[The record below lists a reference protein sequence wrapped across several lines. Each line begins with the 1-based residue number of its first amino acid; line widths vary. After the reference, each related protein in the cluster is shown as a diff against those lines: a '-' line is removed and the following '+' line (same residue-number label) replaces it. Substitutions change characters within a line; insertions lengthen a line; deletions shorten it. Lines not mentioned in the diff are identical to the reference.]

1 MHADILKCDLEAT
14 GKPCQSFKNHFSA
27 LLQGKIRATYG
38 SNKQPSY
45 RRELEGGEEQQ
56 VCSLTMERLE
66 GCSRAQRGC
75 CEDRGQASSHL
86 LTDPPCLLSLQPSSL
101 ACPHPS
107 TCTAADLYSFFFFCH
122 VVMTGQTAVLSRR
135 VSCFTSVSLSTS
147 CSLISVWN
155 CFLEGI

>member
-1 MHADILKCDLEAT
+1 MLRTAPISSHHTGRSWREARNSKFILAVYSLM
-14 GKPCQSFKNHFSA
+14 
-27 LLQGKIRATYG
+27 
-38 SNKQPSY
+38 
-45 RRELEGGEEQQ
+45 EG
-56 VCSLTMERLE
+56 LE
-66 GCSRAQRGC
+66 GCSGVWRGC
-75 CEDRGQASSHL
+75 CEEGGTTSPHL
-86 LTDPPCLLSLQPSSL
+86 LTDPSCLLLSLQQSPL

-107 TCTAADLYSFFFFCH
+107 TCTAADLYSFFFWY